1 MSSSEFALLHC
12 TLSEVAL
19 SRRGRML
26 YSAAAPR
33 GTPAPGGA
41 EEDPAPGGA
50 GVTATVLFNDIGAD
64 LADRRVLVAGTAAA
78 TDRAN
83 QLAIFHERKS
93 TGACN

>member
-26 YSAAAPR
+26 IPPR
-33 GTPAPGGA
+33 RRGG
-41 EEDPAPGGA
+41 PRRRGA
-50 GVTATVLFNDIGAD
+50 GVTTTVLFNDIGAD
-64 LADRRVLVAGTAAA
+64 LADRRVLVAGTTAA

-83 QLAIFHERKS
+83 QLAIFHKRKP
-93 TGACN
+93 TGACD